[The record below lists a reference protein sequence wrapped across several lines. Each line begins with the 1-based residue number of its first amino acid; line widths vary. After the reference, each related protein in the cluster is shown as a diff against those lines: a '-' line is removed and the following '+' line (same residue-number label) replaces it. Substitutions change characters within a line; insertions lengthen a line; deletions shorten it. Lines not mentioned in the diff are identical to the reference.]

1 MKTKHEPMLTGGKGG
16 QRSYLGQLAKQAF
29 QRLTSAGAIDEPE
42 DAWRKRESEQ
52 ACGYRISE
60 APRRCFDDLETHF
73 LTLSGQTK
81 RAFDR
86 ATGPTNDVRT
96 ITHEISVAAATL
108 GVGENY
114 IKGMCRNILRAD
126 TWSTAPQARKIL
138 IALLKAIERK
148 NKPSNPA

>member
-1 MKTKHEPMLTGGKGG
+1 MKPKREPLLTSGKGG
-16 QRSYLGQLAKQAF
+16 QRSYLGQLAKKAF
-29 QRLTSAGAIDEPE
+29 QRLSSIGAIDEPE
-42 DAWRKRESEQ
+42 DAWRKRESEK

-86 ATGPTNDVRT
+86 ATSPDNDVRT
-96 ITHEISVAAATL
+96 IAHEIAVATATL

-114 IKGMCRNILRAD
+114 IKGMCRNMFRSD
-126 TWSTAPQARKIL
+126 TWEGSKQGQKLL
-138 IALLKAIERK
+138 IALIKAIGRK
-148 NKPSNPA
+148 TAPKAV